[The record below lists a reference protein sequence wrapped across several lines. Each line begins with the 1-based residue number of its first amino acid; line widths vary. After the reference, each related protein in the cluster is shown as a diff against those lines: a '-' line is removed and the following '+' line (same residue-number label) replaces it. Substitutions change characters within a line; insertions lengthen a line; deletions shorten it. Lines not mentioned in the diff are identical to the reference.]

1 MKYSVIIRNRN
12 EERYIGYCIQ
22 SLVDF
27 LGDNVE
33 IVLVDNESTDDSIRI
48 VNTFDYLNIKKV
60 DISKNNYTP
69 GRALNLGLENCTNDY
84 IFVISAHCEIVKLN
98 PNEVIE
104 ELSSTDV
111 VAIWGKQVPLWNG
124 KRITPRYIWSN
135 FTDKSTVNYFCEN
148 EDRYFL
154 HNGCAFYNKHDLID
168 YPFGEHHS
176 GKEDRFWVND
186 MIGRDNKVVYNSDI
200 VVNHHYTGDGAT
212 WLGVG

>member
-1 MKYSVIIRNRN
+1 MNFSVILRNRN

-84 IFVISAHCEIVKLN
+84 IFVISAHCEVVKLN
-98 PNEVIE
+98 LNDVINN
-104 ELSSTDV
+104 LDSGYS
-111 VAIWGKQVPLWNG
+111 AIWGKQIPLWNG
-124 KRITPRYIWSN
+124 KKITPRYMWSN
-135 FTDKSTVNYFCEN
+135 FGDKSTVNYFCNN

-186 MIGRDNKVVYNSDI
+186 MIGRDNKVVYNPDI

>member
-84 IFVISAHCEIVKLN
+84 IFVISAHCEVVKLN
-98 PNEVIE
+98 LNDVINN
-104 ELSSTDV
+104 LDSGYS
-111 VAIWGKQVPLWNG
+111 AIWGKQIPLWNG
-124 KRITPRYIWSN
+124 KKITPRYMWSN
-135 FTDKSTVNYFCEN
+135 FGDKSTVNYFCNN

-186 MIGRDNKVVYNSDI
+186 MIGRDNKVVYNPDI

>member
-1 MKYSVIIRNRN
+1 MNFSVILRNRN

-84 IFVISAHCEIVKLN
+84 IFVISAHCEVVKLN
-98 PNEVIE
+98 LNDVINN
-104 ELSSTDV
+104 LDSGYS
-111 VAIWGKQVPLWNG
+111 AIWGKQIPLWNG
-124 KRITPRYIWSN
+124 KKITPRYMWSN

>member
-27 LGDNVE
+27 LGDGVE

-69 GRALNLGLENCTNDY
+69 GRALNLGVENCTNDY

>member
-1 MKYSVIIRNRN
+1 MNFSVILRNRN

-27 LGDNVE
+27 LGDGVE

-69 GRALNLGLENCTNDY
+69 GRALNLGVENCTNDY

-104 ELSSTDV
+104 ELSLTDV

-186 MIGRDNKVVYNSDI
+186 MIGRDNKVVYNPDI
-200 VVNHHYTGDGAT
+200 VVNHHYTSDGAT

>member
-84 IFVISAHCEIVKLN
+84 IFVISAHCEVVKLN
-98 PNEVIE
+98 LNDVINN
-104 ELSSTDV
+104 LDSGYS
-111 VAIWGKQVPLWNG
+111 AIWGKQIPLWNG
-124 KRITPRYIWSN
+124 KKITPRYMWSN

-186 MIGRDNKVVYNSDI
+186 MIGRDNKVVYNPDI

>member
-1 MKYSVIIRNRN
+1 MNFSVILRNRN

-27 LGDNVE
+27 LGDGVE

-69 GRALNLGLENCTNDY
+69 GRALNLGVENCTNDY

>member
-1 MKYSVIIRNRN
+1 MNFSVILRNRN

-27 LGDNVE
+27 LGDGVE

-69 GRALNLGLENCTNDY
+69 GRALNLGVENCTNDY
-84 IFVISAHCEIVKLN
+84 ILIISAHCEIVKLN
-98 PNEVIE
+98 P
-104 ELSSTDV
+104 TDV
-111 VAIWGKQVPLWNG
+111 INNLDSGFAAVWGKQNPIWNG
-124 KRITPRYIWSN
+124 KKITPRYMWSN
-135 FTDKSTVNYFCEN
+135 FTDKSTVNYFCKN

-154 HNGCAFYNKHDLID
+154 HNGCAFYNKYHLID
-168 YPFGEHHS
+168 YPFNEDLS
-176 GKEDRFWVND
+176 GKEDRYWANSVIEGNMDIFYD
-186 MIGRDNKVVYNSDI
+186 SDI
-200 VVNHHYTGDGAT
+200 VVNHHYTDDGAT

>member
-1 MKYSVIIRNRN
+1 MNFSVILRNRN

-27 LGDNVE
+27 LGDGVE

-69 GRALNLGLENCTNDY
+69 GRALNLGVENCTNDY

-104 ELSSTDV
+104 ELSLTDV

-186 MIGRDNKVVYNSDI
+186 MIGRDNKVVYNPDI

>member
-1 MKYSVIIRNRN
+1 MNFSVILRNRN

-69 GRALNLGLENCTNDY
+69 GRALNLGVENCTNDY

>member
-27 LGDNVE
+27 LGDGVE

-60 DISKNNYTP
+60 NIPKNKYSP
-69 GRALNLGLENCTNDY
+69 GRALNLGVENCTNDY
-84 IFVISAHCEIVKLN
+84 IFIISAHCEVVKLN
-98 PNEVIE
+98 P
-104 ELSSTDV
+104 TDV
-111 VAIWGKQVPLWNG
+111 INNLDSGFVAVWGKQIPLWNG
-124 KRITPRYIWSN
+124 KKITPRYMWSN
-135 FTDKSTVNYFCEN
+135 FTDKSTVNYFCKN

-154 HNGCAFYNKHDLID
+154 HNGCAFYNKYHLID
-168 YPFGEHHS
+168 YPFNEDLS
-176 GKEDRFWVND
+176 GKEDRYWANSVIEGD
-186 MIGRDNKVVYNSDI
+186 MDIFYDSDI
-200 VVNHHYTGDGAT
+200 VVNHHYTDDGAT

>member
-1 MKYSVIIRNRN
+1 MNFSVILRNRN

-27 LGDNVE
+27 FGDGVE
-33 IVLVDNESTDDSIRI
+33 IILVDNESTDDSIRI

-84 IFVISAHCEIVKLN
+84 IFVISAHCEVVKLN
-98 PNEVIE
+98 PNEVITN
-104 ELSSTDV
+104 LDSGYS
-111 VAIWGKQVPLWNG
+111 AIWGKQIPLWNG
-124 KRITPRYIWSN
+124 KKITPRYMWSN

-154 HNGCAFYNKHDLID
+154 HNACAFYYKYTLID
-168 YPFGEHHS
+168 NPFPEDLS
-176 GKEDRFWVND
+176 GK
-186 MIGRDNKVVYNSDI
+186 
-200 VVNHHYTGDGAT
+200 
-212 WLGVG
+212 